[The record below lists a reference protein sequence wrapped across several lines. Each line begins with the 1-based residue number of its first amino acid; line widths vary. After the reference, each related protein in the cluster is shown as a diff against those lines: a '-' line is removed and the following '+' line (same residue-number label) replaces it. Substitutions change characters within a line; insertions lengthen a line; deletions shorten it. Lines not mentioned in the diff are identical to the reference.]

1 VVIQGWVEVLIK
13 GYIISAKTGRIS
25 ARDLLYNVGTKT
37 NNILVKNA
45 KCVFSIPHV
54 RTV

>member
-1 VVIQGWVEVLIK
+1 VVIQGWGRGVDQR
-13 GYIISAKTGRIS
+13 YIISAKTGRIS